1 MVWIPTIDIQSK
13 KEFFQKFLKQNRNP
27 GFPTKE
33 INGYGKDIDS
43 FTECGIYTTANAAP
57 LSSGMK
63 NYPINST
70 GNIMVVKSN
79 RQLTQFYITHD
90 GLLYIR
96 VKFSDG
102 AYSKWRTVSISK

>member
-1 MVWIPTIDIQSK
+1 MINLLDMYLLPNIKHINSN
-13 KEFFQKFLKQNRNP
+13 L

-57 LSSGMK
+57 SSTGMK

-79 RQLTQFYITHD
+79 RQLTQFYITYD